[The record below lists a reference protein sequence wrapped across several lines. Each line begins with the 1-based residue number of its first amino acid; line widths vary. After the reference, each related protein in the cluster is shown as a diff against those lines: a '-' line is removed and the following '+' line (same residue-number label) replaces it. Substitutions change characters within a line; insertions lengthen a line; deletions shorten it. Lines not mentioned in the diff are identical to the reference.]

1 MTWKRAIATTAAVF
15 CVLLAMSDR
24 AGARPGPT
32 GATEKFTFTIQYGII
47 KAGTA
52 TIEYRPDRDGLW
64 LIESRA
70 ASNSFFDRFFKVRDR
85 VSAWIDPKT
94 MRSIRFEKELR
105 EGGYQKDEYV
115 DFDWNKGVARYEDG
129 TEVPVSDEI
138 RDVLSVF
145 YYVRSQRMPIGGR
158 IPVTYHSS
166 KKNWPVHV
174 DVHQV
179 ETIKTPAGKFRC
191 IKIEPHLESVGVFN
205 QKGRLSVWITA
216 DERRMPV
223 KLESKVVFGAFE
235 AVLTDYEWSR
245 PPRG

>member
-1 MTWKRAIATTAAVF
+1 MKWNRVIPAAAGII
-15 CVLLAMSDR
+15 CVLLAISSA
-24 AGARPGPT
+24 AGARPGPSAN
-32 GATEKFTFTIQYGII
+32 GEKFTFQIQYGII

-85 VSAWIDPKT
+85 VSAWIEPGT
-94 MRSIRFEKELR
+94 MRSVRFEKVLR
-105 EGGYQKDEYV
+105 EGNYDKDESI
-115 DFDWNKGVARYEDG
+115 DFDWDRGLAVYGDGSEIPVADG
-129 TEVPVSDEI
+129 I
-138 RDVLSVF
+138 HDVLSVF
-145 YYVRSQRMPIGGR
+145 YYVRTLRMPLGGR
-158 IPVTYHSS
+158 IPITYHSS

-174 DVHQV
+174 DVHRV
-179 ETIKTPAGKFRC
+179 EKIKTPAGEFRC

-223 KLESKVVFGAFE
+223 KLESKVIFGSFE
-235 AVLTDYEWSR
+235 AVLTEYTN
-245 PPRG
+245 G